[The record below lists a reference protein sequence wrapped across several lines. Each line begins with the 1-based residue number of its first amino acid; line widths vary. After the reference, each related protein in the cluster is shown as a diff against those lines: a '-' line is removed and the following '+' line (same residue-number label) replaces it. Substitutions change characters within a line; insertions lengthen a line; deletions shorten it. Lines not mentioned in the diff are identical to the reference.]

1 MEITINGEHR
11 QLVGN
16 PPAVG
21 EELPHF
27 KVFDSEDQKIKTRYL
42 FGEPT
47 LLSVVPDIN
56 TPVCSLQT
64 KKFNEQVDQFPDVNF
79 LTISTNLIAD
89 QQKWCAA
96 ENVHNMRLVSD
107 HEQSFGYA
115 MKLLIPDEGVL
126 ARSVWIIDKDG
137 KIVYRQIVSEL
148 TDEPDYDTALE
159 ELKKLLNKA

>member
-1 MEITINGEHR
+1 MEITINGEQR

-16 PPAVG
+16 PPMVG

-27 KVFDSEDQKIKTRYL
+27 KVFDQDNEKVKTRFL
-42 FGEPT
+42 FGKPT

-64 KKFNEQVDQFPDVNF
+64 KKFNQTMDQFSGVNF
-79 LTISTNLIAD
+79 LTISTNRIED

-96 ENVHNMRLVSD
+96 EGVKKMKLMSD
-107 HEQSFGYA
+107 YEQSFGYA
-115 MKLLIPDEGVL
+115 MNLLIPDEGVL
-126 ARSVWIIDKDG
+126 ARSVWVVDANG

-148 TDEPDYDTALE
+148 TDEPDYDAALA
-159 ELKKLLNKA
+159 ELKKLL